1 MMKIVPKGSW
11 WPVPFAGLAVCV
23 GAWAQSTYAPDR
35 TAPVALQTLL
45 NQGFEVKAASTS
57 AQGVQMLYLQK
68 AAILYACPINVTG
81 LACSRIVSQ

>member
-1 MMKIVPKGSW
+1 VL
-11 WPVPFAGLAVCV
+11 FAGLAVCAGV
-23 GAWAQSTYAPDR
+23 WAQSTYAPDP

-68 AAILYACPINVTG
+68 AAILYACPINVAG
-81 LACSRIVSQ
+81 LACSRIVSM